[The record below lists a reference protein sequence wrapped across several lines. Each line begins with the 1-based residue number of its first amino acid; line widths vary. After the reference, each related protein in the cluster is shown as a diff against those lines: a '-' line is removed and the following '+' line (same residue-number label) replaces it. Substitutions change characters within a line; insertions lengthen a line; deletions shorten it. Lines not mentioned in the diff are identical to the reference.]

1 MMITRQTVSEKLLA
15 YLNNQIPLNQ
25 LVDWAEQCMV
35 EGGFSPDS
43 DIDLLVDIVMYLAG
57 ADRPQFPLTWDVCS
71 DFMNQLGTPVKVVPV
86 DAA

>member
-1 MMITRQTVSEKLLA
+1 MITRQVVTKKLLA
-15 YLNNQIPLNQ
+15 YLNNQLPLVQ
-25 LVDWAEQCMV
+25 LVDWAENCMV
-35 EGGFSPDS
+35 EGGFAPDN
-43 DIDLLVDIVMYLAG
+43 DIEMLVDIVMYLAG